1 MIMLCLYS
9 PSFILDPDYAPKIP
23 ARAVIPTVQ
32 SAIQEDIKSAKIQ
45 EPWLKD
51 YR

>member
-32 SAIQEDIKSAKIQ
+32 SAVQEDIKSAR
-45 EPWLKD
+45 
-51 YR
+51 YRSPG